1 MKKLDFKSF
10 ILGVLAC
17 STIFLLL
24 GASPDFFD
32 QNQVNKLRTLANY
45 VDNDG
50 NLNLGS
56 RKIIMQGSSIFD
68 DGSQGGGLILRG
80 GANKVHLHGDAYIYD
95 QPRFQRDTLEI
106 NSNLN
111 MGNKAIIM
119 QGSRIVDDG
128 SQGGG
133 LILRGGAN
141 KIHVHGETLLYDNPR
156 FQQGTVDINANLNL
170 GNKAIIMQGSSIQD
184 DGSQGGGLLLRGGAG
199 QIHMFGRAVQH

>member
-10 ILGVLAC
+10 VIGVLAC

-80 GANKVHLHGDAYIYD
+80 GANK
-95 QPRFQRDTLEI
+95 
-106 NSNLN
+106 
-111 MGNKAIIM
+111 
-119 QGSRIVDDG
+119 
-128 SQGGG
+128 
-133 LILRGGAN
+133 
-141 KIHVHGETLLYDNPR
+141 IHVHGETLLYNNPR